1 MYLKMSK
8 AMVRIVSLKLR
19 YRARLADF
27 AYFALV
33 AGLLLGATTAQAFDF
48 NDVVKQAQT
57 LSTKSYKKPTDNL
70 PKEIKALTYD
80 QYTDITYRP
89 EKNVWRAEKLPFEL
103 SFAHE
108 GSAYN
113 LPVKISEIVGNTV

>member
-1 MYLKMSK
+1 MYLDKSK
-8 AMVRIVSLKLR
+8 AMVRMVSLTLR
-19 YRARLADF
+19 GRCHLADYAF
-27 AYFALV
+27 L
-33 AGLLLGATTAQAFDF
+33 AGLLLGAIGLTTATMAQAFDF
-48 NDVVKQAQT
+48 GDVGKQAQT
-57 LSTKSYKKPTDNL
+57 LSTKTKKKPSDNL

-108 GSAYN
+108 
-113 LPVKISEIVGNTV
+113 